1 EEDHRCPMDQ
11 AEQVYNALHKLGV
24 ETELVRYPK
33 EPHGMSRDGGP
44 LHRVDRLQRIIGW
57 FERHK

>member
-1 EEDHRCPMDQ
+1 MDQ
-11 AEQVYNALHKLGV
+11 AEQTYNALHKLGV
-24 ETELVRYPK
+24 ETELIRYPK